1 MHNSVFKKTAKS
13 PIPKHGQKSRIRIV
27 LVLLTLHPMFGARA
41 LSLDYLY
48 SYSRSKMHLGHYIR
62 RAATATANPGKQKQ
76 LQGSSQGQ
84 RENQTTKKDNRKN
97 LTPPVVAAS
106 PIVYLI
112 RLCHD
117 TAKTQGMNIR
127 LCYFP
132 VCNCA
137 V

>member
-1 MHNSVFKKTAKS
+1 MHNSVFKKTAKC
-13 PIPKHGQKSRIRIV
+13 PTLKHGQTSRIRTV
-27 LVLLTLHPMFGARA
+27 LVLLTLCPMFGARA
-41 LSLDYLY
+41 VSLGYLY
-48 SYSRSKMHLGHYIR
+48 SYSGSKMHLGHYVR

-84 RENQTTKKDNRKN
+84 RENQTTKDNRKN
-97 LTPPVVAAS
+97 LTPPVVTAS